1 LPPGVYGS
9 CGGRVKAGS
18 LSTIL
23 YVPRIHWFHITRA
36 LGAAILLYG
45 VFGDHTPERG
55 TLILTGAGL
64 LGLDKVARSESPN
77 G

>member
-1 LPPGVYGS
+1 M
-9 CGGRVKAGS
+9 
-18 LSTIL
+18 I
-23 YVPRIHWFHITRA
+23 RIPWFYATR
-36 LGAAILLYG
+36 LMGAAILLFG

-64 LGLDKVARSESPN
+64 LGLDKVARSEPPK